1 MQKDTEKDIDVLAL
15 GEAMIEF
22 NQGCAGADSYAMGYG
37 GDTSNCVIAAA
48 RLGARAAY
56 LSRVGADVFG
66 QRLLAL
72 WREEGVSAEGVIV
85 EEGADTGLYFVNH
98 DAQGHHFSYRRK
110 DSAAS
115 HLAPADICEQLLGRS
130 RWLHFSGIS
139 QAISA
144 SAAQAT
150 HHAMALAKKHGTHIS
165 YDLNFRPR
173 LWSIEAGLAAANS
186 TLKYCDVFF
195 PSVDEVRLLTGLT
208 SAIDVINWAH
218 AGGAKLVVLKL
229 GAEGCIVSSGGKQ
242 TLVAS
247 IRVDCVDATGAGDC
261 FAGAFLS
268 QLCAGQDAV
277 GAAVFANA
285 AAALS
290 TQGYG
295 AVAPLPRKEKITGL
309 LGRAP

>member
-1 MQKDTEKDIDVLAL
+1 MQKDIDILAI

-22 NQGCAGADSYAMGYG
+22 NQRSAGSDSYAMGFG

-48 RLGARAAY
+48 RLGAKTAY

-72 WREEGVSAEGVIV
+72 WADEGVSAEGVIV

-98 DAQGHHFSYRRK
+98 DDHGHHFSYRRK

-115 HLAPADICEQLLGRS
+115 HLAPADISEGLLSRS

-144 SAAQAT
+144 SAAAAVS
-150 HHAMALAKKHGTHIS
+150 HAMALAKKHGTHIS
-165 YDLNFRPR
+165 YDLNFRPG
-173 LWSIEAGLAAANS
+173 LWSVQAGLQAATSALS
-186 TLKYCDVFF
+186 YCDVFF
-195 PSVDEVRLLTGLT
+195 PSVDEVRLLTGLG
-208 SAIDVINWAH
+208 SATDIINWAH
-218 AGGAKLVVLKL
+218 SGGARLVALKL
-229 GAEGCIVSSGGKQ
+229 GADGCLVSSGGKQ
-242 TLVAS
+242 THVPS
-247 IRVDCVDATGAGDC
+247 VQVDCVDATGAGDC

-268 QLCAGQDAV
+268 RLCAGQAPT
-277 GAAVFANA
+277 GAAAFANA

-295 AVAPLPRKEKITGL
+295 AVAPLPRKENLAGL
-309 LGRAP
+309 SGRVP

>member
-1 MQKDTEKDIDVLAL
+1 MSLQKDIDILAM
-15 GEAMIEF
+15 GEALIEF
-22 NQGCAGADSYAMGYG
+22 NQCRNDADSYTMGYG
-37 GDTSNCVIAAA
+37 GDTSNCVIAAT
-48 RLGARAAY
+48 RLGAKTAY
-56 LSRVGADVFG
+56 LGRVGADVFG
-66 QRLLAL
+66 QRLLTL
-72 WREEGVSAEGVIV
+72 WSQEGVSAEGVIV

-115 HLAPADICEQLLGRS
+115 HLAPADITEHLLSRA

-144 SAAQAT
+144 SAAGAT
-150 HHAMALAKKHGTHIS
+150 RHAMTLAKKHGTHIS

-173 LWSIEAGLAAANS
+173 LWSAEAGLSAANS
-186 TLKYCDVFF
+186 VLRHCDVFF

-208 SAIDVINWAH
+208 SATDVINWAH
-218 AGGAKLVVLKL
+218 AGGAKLVALKL
-229 GAEGCIVSSGGKQ
+229 GADGCLVSSGIKQ
-242 TLVAS
+242 T
-247 IRVDCVDATGAGDC
+247 RVQSVRVGCVDATGAGDC

-268 QLCAGQDAV
+268 QLCAGLDAV
-277 GAAVFANA
+277 DAAAFANA

-295 AVAPLPRKEKITGL
+295 AVAPLPCKEMVTGM
-309 LGRAP
+309 LGRAS